1 MDKSALLQQL
11 YLRECQTKEL
21 VDITEIP
28 EELSQS
34 MDYTQW
40 LESKRD
46 IEIED
51 VENTHWIK
59 TCTGGYI
66 TELVFHS
73 DGSLEEFRLFDR
85 FETKG
90 QWRLDDGVLL
100 VEIHKGS
107 NKYNLAVIGNAQIN
121 IHSAVE
127 LKNDELHSYLKLA
140 QIK

>member
-51 VENTHWIK
+51 VEDTHWIK

-66 TELVFHS
+66 TELVFHN
-73 DGSLEEFRLFDR
+73 DGSLKEFRLFDR
-85 FETKG
+85 FETNG

-107 NKYNLAVIGNAQIN
+107 NKYDLAVIGNAQIN

>member
-1 MDKSALLQQL
+1 MDKSVLLQQL

-21 VDITEIP
+21 IDITELP
-28 EELSQS
+28 QGVSQS

>member
-21 VDITEIP
+21 VDIPHIP
-28 EELSQS
+28 SGLVNLPEYQR
-34 MDYTQW
+34 W
-40 LESKRD
+40 LDTKRN

-73 DGSLEEFRLFDR
+73 DGTLEEFRLFDR
-85 FETKG
+85 FETTG

-100 VEIHKGS
+100 VEIQKGS
-107 NKYNLAVIGNAQIN
+107 NKYNLAVIGNSEIN

>member
-1 MDKSALLQQL
+1 MDKRALLQQL

-28 EELSQS
+28 QELSQL

-51 VENTHWIK
+51 VKDTHWIK

-107 NKYNLAVIGNAQIN
+107 NKYNLAVIGNAKIN

>member
-1 MDKSALLQQL
+1 MDKSDLLQQL

-21 VDITEIP
+21 VEISQLP
-28 EELSQS
+28 SHLALSIEFQ
-34 MDYTQW
+34 QW
-40 LESKRD
+40 LETKRD
-46 IEIED
+46 IRLED

-85 FETKG
+85 FETMGLWK
-90 QWRLDDGVLL
+90 LDDGVLL
-100 VEIHKGS
+100 VEIHKGP

-127 LKNDELHSYLKLA
+127 LKNNELHSYLKLA